1 MRYTSSSLFKK
12 MTSKYKPNS
21 LMAVSAAVTARE
33 PRRRRAAAV
42 VLAAGEDGVGMG
54 RAGGS

>member
-1 MRYTSSSLFKK
+1 

-21 LMAVSAAVTARE
+21 LTAVSAAVTARE